1 MQHDTVLAGS
11 EQALDLV
18 VGDLEK
24 DIPTG
29 DSAAISTCH
38 RIYCI

>member
-1 MQHDTVLAGS
+1 MQHDTVGS
-11 EQALDLV
+11 GQALDLV

-24 DIPTG
+24 DIPAG
-29 DSAAISTCH
+29 ESAAVSSCH

>member
-1 MQHDTVLAGS
+1 MQHDTIGS
-11 EQALDLV
+11 GQALDLI

-29 DSAAISTCH
+29 DSAVVSTCF
-38 RIYCI
+38 RTEYCI